1 MQDTSFSFSNP
12 TPQKTN
18 KISPTVVVGAVVL
31 AVVIGTI
38 LIVARTKK
46 PEEVKEQPKITTET
60 KEPTPTSKPKIDKKT
75 VKIQVINGTGTP
87 GQAGEVV
94 TSLEEAGYDK
104 ENIKTGNAD
113 EFDNKTTT
121 IEAKEGYEDVAKEIE
136 KTLESNFDKITVKS
150 TNLDNDSEYD
160 IIVTTGGKIYAT
172 PTPAATAAPT
182 SGPTSAP
189 TATLTPTSTI
199 TPTP

>member
-12 TPQKTN
+12 IPQKTN
-18 KISPTVVVGAVVL
+18 KISPTIVVGAVVL
-31 AVVIGTI
+31 AVIIGTI

-46 PEEVKEQPKITTET
+46 PAEVKEQPEVVAET

-94 TSLEEAGYDK
+94 TSLDEAGYDK

-113 EFDNKTTT
+113 EFDNTTTT
-121 IEAKEGYEDVAKEIE
+121 IEAKEGFEEIAKDIE
-136 KTLESNFDKITVKS
+136 KTLESTFDKITVKS

-160 IIVTTGGKIYAT
+160 IIVITGGKIYAT
-172 PTPAATAAPT
+172 PTPVATAAPT
-182 SGPTSAP
+182 SGPTSTP
-189 TATLTPTSTI
+189 TTTTTPTSTP